1 MNRYYNPVRTLEGPG
16 SLSSLPEILN
26 GMEPDSRRIL
36 LLVWSEEVLKNPA
49 FSFLLDQK
57 SGFQTLPFSFQASN
71 PTVEQLF
78 ETYEATKEFAPAV
91 VIAVGGGSIMDVG
104 KSLCCLYGHSLS
116 NVDALREL
124 IVTKAYG
131 TPAARWIGIPTTAGT
146 GSETT
151 CWATIWDPSQD
162 AKRSV
167 ECHKNYAWA
176 AVVDSDLTK
185 GMPLKLAVSSGL
197 DAAAHGVESYWAK
210 GTNQSNGT
218 FRHPDDYG
226 EYGRTSGRKG
236 NRPGGHGKREHDG
249 RPGIQQHQN
258 DCLPLHLL
266 SPDHALL
273 HPPRGCGQ
281 HAAGPSS
288 ETQSSGNQR
297 K

>member
-26 GMEPDSRRIL
+26 GMEPDSKRIL

-124 IVTKAYG
+124 
-131 TPAARWIGIPTTAGT
+131 TP
-146 GSETT
+146 
-151 CWATIWDPSQD
+151 
-162 AKRSV
+162 
-167 ECHKNYAWA
+167 
-176 AVVDSDLTK
+176 
-185 GMPLKLAVSSGL
+185 
-197 DAAAHGVESYWAK
+197 
-210 GTNQSNGT
+210 
-218 FRHPDDYG
+218 
-226 EYGRTSGRKG
+226 
-236 NRPGGHGKREHDG
+236 RPGPEAK
-249 RPGIQQHQN
+249 
-258 DCLPLHLL
+258 
-266 SPDHALL
+266 
-273 HPPRGCGQ
+273 PP
-281 HAAGPSS
+281 AGPP
-288 ETQSSGNQR
+288 SGTHPRMPSAPWNAM
-297 K
+297 KTTPGPLW